1 LKNNATQLIFPD
13 LFCLQDGL
21 KERELRVFIMD
32 NGEELIPGYLEF
44 IKEIVHYCLYFAR
57 GFCKNEESCRFSH
70 GAENMVEVNGGG
82 VLVSKI
88 EELYLQQQNKTRDWG
103 QQQLRWATDFAILV
117 GSVVGG
123 LFFCNE
129 NC

>member
-44 IKEIVHYCLYFAR
+44 IKEIVHYVGYKPCLYFAR
-57 GFCKNEESCRFSH
+57 TKKVAGFL
-70 GAENMVEVNGGG
+70 MV
-82 VLVSKI
+82 LKI
-88 EELYLQQQNKTRDWG
+88 W
-103 QQQLRWATDFAILV
+103 LRLM
-117 GSVVGG
+117 VVVF
-123 LFFCNE
+123 L
-129 NC
+129 